1 MKLYIKCRAACSTE
15 SKLISAIQCKLVHPN
30 RHERKLTCSDCVHVR
45 NGGVT
50 GICRKMQAI
59 KESVQG
65 SQKRARTAAAK
76 PLPHKALKPEVADK
90 LGNAADDIDIE
101 DIAFFT
107 AQEAIQA
114 KLCTSLLLAASL
126 LNSRACLVLPTTI
139 WSVYWYKDPEGFTHS
154 FLLLPDSAGAACLV

>member
-1 MKLYIKCRAACSTE
+1 
-15 SKLISAIQCKLVHPN
+15 
-30 RHERKLTCSDCVHVR
+30 
-45 NGGVT
+45 
-50 GICRKMQAI
+50 MQAV
-59 KESVQG
+59 KESIQG

-76 PLPHKALKPEVADK
+76 PLPKRHKALKPEVADK